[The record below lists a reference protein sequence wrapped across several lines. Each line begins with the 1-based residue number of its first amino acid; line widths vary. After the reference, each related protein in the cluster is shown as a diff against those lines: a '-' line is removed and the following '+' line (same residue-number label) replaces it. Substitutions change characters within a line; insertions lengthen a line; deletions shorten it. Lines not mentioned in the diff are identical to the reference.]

1 VTNSGSTGRSSAAR
15 QASGSWRNANLR
27 SYSPDSSLTT
37 AAAASVAASVAASAT
52 SIAWAAR
59 LELAKVRMGKQV
71 RRPVVPIS
79 AAKEAAKL
87 A

>member
-1 VTNSGSTGRSSAAR
+1 MTNSGSTGRSSAAR

-37 AAAASVAASVAASAT
+37 AAAAASVAASAT